1 MNVHII
7 TLGCKVNFCESESIL
22 GLFLEKGYGLSENIE
37 NADIVIINSCS
48 VTAEADRKARQV
60 TRKARKTNPL
70 CVLVLMGCM
79 PQASSGKLDIFDE
92 VDIVIGNKDKINI
105 VDKVS
110 QFISDRSK
118 VLDIFN
124 FNKDDK
130 FCSLPVYEVKNRCRA
145 FLKIQDGCNRFC
157 SYCIIPFA
165 RGRARSNSLDCVF
178 NDAKSFLNLG
188 FKEIVL
194 VGINLSSYGYDIG
207 SNLCEAI
214 ETVCSMDGLY
224 RVRLSSIDPQ
234 ILTPDVI
241 DRLSKIKK
249 LCPHFHL
256 SLQSGSDSVLKS
268 MNRPYTRNQYIN
280 IVKDIKGKI
289 PNATITTDIM
299 VGFPGET
306 EEDFNDTLDIISE
319 AEFLKVHVFPY
330 SMRPGTRA
338 ASMKNQISKGVKNIR
353 VKKIIELSSKVTE
366 NLLRSSIGKSY
377 CILFEK
383 KDENGFYEGYTENY
397 IPVKIKSDKD
407 LKGKFLTVK
416 ATNVENNVCYALNH

>member
-22 GLFLEKGYGLSENIE
+22 QLFLERGYSLSEKIE
-37 NADIVIINSCS
+37 DADVVIINTCS
-48 VTAEADRKARQV
+48 VTAEADRKARQT
-60 TRKARKTNPL
+60 TRKVRKLNSS
-70 CVLVLMGCM
+70 CVLVLMGCV
-79 PQASSGKLDIFDE
+79 PQVSGERLDIFDE
-92 VDIVIGNKDKINI
+92 VDIVIGNKDKVSV

-110 QFISDRSK
+110 RFISDHSK
-118 VLDIFN
+118 VLDVFK

-130 FCSLPVYEVKNRCRA
+130 FCSLPVYETKNRNRA
-145 FLKIQDGCNRFC
+145 FLKIQDGCNQFC

-165 RGRARSNSLDCVF
+165 RGRARSKNLDCIF
-178 NDAKSFLNLG
+178 KDTKSFLNLG

-207 SNLCEAI
+207 SNICEAV
-214 ETVCSMDGLY
+214 ETVCGMDGHY

-256 SLQSGSDSVLKS
+256 SLQSGSDAVLKA
-268 MNRPYTRNQYIN
+268 MNRPYTRDQYIS
-280 IVKDIKGKI
+280 IVKNIKNKI

-306 EEDFNDTLDIISE
+306 EENFNDTLDIISKV
-319 AEFLKVHVFPY
+319 EFLKVHVFPY
-330 SMRPGTRA
+330 SVRPGTRA
-338 ASMKNQISKGVKNIR
+338 ALMKNQISKEIKNIR

-366 NLLRSSIGKSY
+366 TLLRSSIGKKYSV
-377 CILFEK
+377 LFER
-383 KDENGFYEGYTENY
+383 KDENDFYEGYTENY
-397 IPVKIKSDKD
+397 IPVKIKSEKN
-407 LKGKFLTVK
+407 LKGNFLTVNLF
-416 ATNVENNVCYALNH
+416 NVENNVCYAFLP